1 MLKELHGRKVCSCRE
16 AAKLLGCT
24 MGRVRQL
31 VVRKKVWSEHVTERA
46 LVLDREEIARL
57 AKNMATARATGKLRG
72 TPPGGFVAN

>member
-1 MLKELHGRKVCSCRE
+1 
-16 AAKLLGCT
+16 

-57 AKNMATARATGKLRG
+57 AKAMATARATGKLRG